1 MAAMEKNNK
10 NLNVPNLR
18 FPEFSG
24 EWEKCSLGEIG
35 HTSIGLTYSPA
46 DVVKEDGI
54 TVLRSSNIQD
64 GEIDYKD
71 LVRVNKKIKDSLFTK
86 KDDILI
92 CARNGSQRLI
102 GKNALISDVDA
113 GHSYGAF
120 MMVYRSEENPFVRQ
134 LLCTKRYFAQV
145 GENLGA
151 RINQI
156 TTSDMNSFEFFF
168 PQSKEERN
176 KIALFLRIIDE
187 RISTQK
193 KIIEDLKKLKDAIN
207 NSLYNNINEFQL
219 FSFNELGNDYSGL
232 TGKSSDDFGSGLP
245 YINYLNVLRNGIVT
259 DGPFDC
265 VKVSKTEKQNIVSYG
280 DLLFTLSSETPSEVG
295 IGAIY
300 LGKTNPLYL
309 NSFCFGVHLSNQE
322 NIYGPY
328 LAYFVT
334 SQYFRRTIL
343 PFAQGSTRYNLMKSD
358 FMKHKFCFPNMA
370 SQKAIYN
377 ALHALSEKI
386 QNEEVCLNKY
396 TEQKQYLLTRL
407 FI

>member
-1 MAAMEKNNK
+1 MSF
-10 NLNVPNLR
+10 LHSPLIR
-18 FPEFSG
+18 DFQ
-24 EWEKCSLGEIG
+24 SL
-35 HTSIGLTYSPA
+35 S
-46 DVVKEDGI
+46 
-54 TVLRSSNIQD
+54 
-64 GEIDYKD
+64 
-71 LVRVNKKIKDSLFTK
+71 
-86 KDDILI
+86 
-92 CARNGSQRLI
+92 
-102 GKNALISDVDA
+102 
-113 GHSYGAF
+113 
-120 MMVYRSEENPFVRQ
+120 
-134 LLCTKRYFAQV
+134 
-145 GENLGA
+145 
-151 RINQI
+151 
-156 TTSDMNSFEFFF
+156 
-168 PQSKEERN
+168 
-176 KIALFLRIIDE
+176 
-187 RISTQK
+187 
-193 KIIEDLKKLKDAIN
+193 DAIN
-207 NSLYNNINEFQL
+207 NSLHNNINEFQL
-219 FSFNELGNDYSGL
+219 FSFNEMGNDYSGL
-232 TGKSSDDFGSGLP
+232 TGKSSGDFGSGLP
-245 YINYLNVLRNGIVT
+245 YISYLNVFRNDIVT

-265 VKVSKTEKQNIVSYG
+265 VKVSKTEKQNIVNYG

-377 ALHALSEKI
+377 ALYTLSEKI

-396 TEQKQYLLTRL
+396 AEQKQYLLTRL

>member
-1 MAAMEKNNK
+1 M
-10 NLNVPNLR
+10 R
-18 FPEFSG
+18 FPEFDG

-54 TVLRSSNIQD
+54 IVLRSSNIQD

-92 CARNGSQRLI
+92 CARNGSPRLI

-193 KIIEDLKKLKDAIN
+193 KIIEKYESLIRGIYQFLFQQAKYDHFVSLGDISQISNGNSDVKDASMYNDGSLYPFFDRSDEIKFLPEYLFDKEAIIYPGEGAEFYPRYYNGKFALHQRCYAVYDISTDFIPRYLYHYCRTQNSYFVRNAVGSTVASLRLDTFKRLKIPAIPTHHQESLVMFLDKIEAKIECNRTILKKYEEQKK
-207 NSLYNNINEFQL
+207 Y
-219 FSFNELGNDYSGL
+219 
-232 TGKSSDDFGSGLP
+232 
-245 YINYLNVLRNGIVT
+245 
-259 DGPFDC
+259 
-265 VKVSKTEKQNIVSYG
+265 
-280 DLLFTLSSETPSEVG
+280 LLFTL
-295 IGAIY
+295 
-300 LGKTNPLYL
+300 
-309 NSFCFGVHLSNQE
+309 
-322 NIYGPY
+322 
-328 LAYFVT
+328 
-334 SQYFRRTIL
+334 
-343 PFAQGSTRYNLMKSD
+343 
-358 FMKHKFCFPNMA
+358 
-370 SQKAIYN
+370 
-377 ALHALSEKI
+377 
-386 QNEEVCLNKY
+386 
-396 TEQKQYLLTRL
+396 

>member
-1 MAAMEKNNK
+1 M
-10 NLNVPNLR
+10 R
-18 FPEFSG
+18 FPEFDG

-54 TVLRSSNIQD
+54 IVLRSSNIQD

-92 CARNGSQRLI
+92 CARNGSPRLI

-193 KIIEDLKKLKDAIN
+193 KIIEKYESLIRGLYHSVFNQPASTLQLKDVVSVVKGQQVNGEELLEYGKYYVMNGGTEPSGYLDVCNTPANTISISEGG
-207 NSLYNNINEFQL
+207 NSCGYVQYNTEPFWSGGHCYSLIQKEQSVNYQYLYHFLKYKERNIMAL
-219 FSFNELGNDYSGL
+219 RI
-232 TGKSSDDFGSGLP
+232 GSGLP
-245 YINYLNVLRNGIVT
+245 NVQKKDLERFEIRVLPTKQQNRVAEILE
-259 DGPFDC
+259 D
-265 VKVSKTEKQNIVSYG
+265 VSAKCDLEK
-280 DLLFTLSSETPSEVG
+280 
-295 IGAIY
+295 
-300 LGKTNPLYL
+300 
-309 NSFCFGVHLSNQE
+309 
-322 NIYGPY
+322 
-328 LAYFVT
+328 
-334 SQYFRRTIL
+334 RIL
-343 PFAQGSTRYNLMKSD
+343 QGWQCQKS
-358 FMKHKFCFPNMA
+358 
-370 SQKAIYN
+370 
-377 ALHALSEKI
+377 
-386 QNEEVCLNKY
+386 
-396 TEQKQYLLTRL
+396 YLLHNL

>member
-1 MAAMEKNNK
+1 M
-10 NLNVPNLR
+10 R

-24 EWEKCSLGEIG
+24 EWKKCSLGEIG

-54 TVLRSSNIQD
+54 IVLRSSNIQD

-71 LVRVNKKIKDSLFTK
+71 LVCVNKKIKDSLFTK

-92 CARNGSQRLI
+92 CARNGSPRLI

-193 KIIEDLKKLKDAIN
+193 KIIEKYESLIRGISNKLLYESEGASVRLGNILIERSERTKIINQHEVLSSTVKGIFSQREYFSKDIASENNVGYKIIRLHDVVLSPQNLWMGNINYNDKYEIGIVSPSYKIFSIADGYDKRFVAGLLKTHRA
-207 NSLYNNINEFQL
+207 LYNYMQVSEQGASIVRRNLNMEAFEQL
-219 FSFNELGNDYSGL
+219 VFKMPPLCKQQEIGN
-232 TGKSSDDFGSGLP
+232 
-245 YINYLNVLRNGIVT
+245 
-259 DGPFDC
+259 
-265 VKVSKTEKQNIVSYG
+265 
-280 DLLFTLSSETPSEVG
+280 
-295 IGAIY
+295 AISV
-300 LGKTNPLYL
+300 L
-309 NSFCFGVHLSNQE
+309 NSRLVVATKIKFHLE
-322 NIYGPY
+322 
-328 LAYFVT
+328 L
-334 SQYFRRTIL
+334 
-343 PFAQGSTRYNLMKSD
+343 
-358 FMKHKFCFPNMA
+358 
-370 SQKAIYN
+370 QK
-377 ALHALSEKI
+377 EW
-386 QNEEVCLNKY
+386 
-396 TEQKQYLLTRL
+396 LLREM